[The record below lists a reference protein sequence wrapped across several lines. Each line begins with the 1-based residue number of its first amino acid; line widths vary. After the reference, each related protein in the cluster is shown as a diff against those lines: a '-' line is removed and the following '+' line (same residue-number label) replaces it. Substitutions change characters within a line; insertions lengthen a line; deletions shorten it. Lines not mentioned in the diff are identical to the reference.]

1 MPNVHFKPP
10 AGEAGSTGFVE
21 ANLVGRSVIGMSTAR
36 LSRQVVYG
44 RNGMVCTNSP
54 LSAAAGLKVLQEGGN
69 AFDAALAVAAT
80 ETVTMVPMCGIG
92 GDSFILLYEAANG
105 QVTGMSSAGA
115 PGSGTSADYYRKQGL
130 TKMPLE
136 GPHSVGVPGE
146 VAAWEEVHRRFCS
159 KPFDQLL
166 DTAVGYAED
175 GFALPPKIAQSFS
188 STHKRLAAFPSTAEV
203 LLAGGRTLVEGD
215 LLVNR
220 DLAES
225 LRRIG
230 KGGAEEFYK
239 GDLARKMVKALNDAG
254 GLFADEDF
262 ANHEVDVYDPIGTT
276 YRGETVYQTRPPSQG
291 FLHLEMLNLIEGFEL
306 SHMSS
311 DDPEAIHLMVEAKKI
326 AYDDRNR
333 LAGDPRVVEW
343 PLDEVI
349 SKEYA
354 DRRRPEI
361 QLDRVGAESP
371 GLDWARTDGNTTYFC
386 VADGAGNAVSWV
398 HSLSHAFGS
407 RFMAGGTG
415 ILFNNR
421 AGRGFS
427 LEAGHPNEFAPNKR
441 TMHTLN
447 CYLTLRDDKA
457 HIVGGTPGG
466 DFQPQ
471 SGVQI
476 ITNLLDFGM
485 GPQEA
490 VDAPRWW
497 SYPGTDPATIETAME
512 LRVEPEM
519 PEKTVQGLQ
528 KLGHK
533 VSRRNAGVYDG
544 KVQLIVIDQERQVL
558 LGAADPRGDGLSAGY

>member
-1 MPNVHFKPP
+1 M
-10 AGEAGSTGFVE
+10 STG
-21 ANLVGRSVIGMSTAR
+21 R

-44 RNGMVCTNSP
+44 KNGMVCTNSP
-54 LSAAAGLKVLQEGGN
+54 LSAAAGLKALQDGGN

-92 GDSFILLYEAANG
+92 GDSFILLYEATNG
-105 QVTGMSSAGA
+105 QVTGITSSGV
-115 PGSGTSADYYRKQGL
+115 PGSGASADHYRKQGL
-130 TKMPLE
+130 TMMPLE

-166 DTAVGYAED
+166 DTAIGYAED
-175 GFALPPKIAQSFS
+175 GFAIPPKIAENFAG
-188 STHKRLAAFPSTAEV
+188 TADRLAAFPSTAER
-203 LLAGGRTLVEGD
+203 LLAGGRTPGEGD
-215 LLVNR
+215 LLVNK
-220 DLAES
+220 DLARS
-225 LRRIG
+225 LRRIAQ
-230 KGGAEEFYK
+230 GGADEFYK
-239 GDLARKMVKALNDAG
+239 GELAQKMLKALNDAG
-254 GLFADEDF
+254 GLFTAEDF

-276 YRGETVYQTRPPSQG
+276 YRGDMVYQTRPPSQG
-291 FLHLEMLNLIEGFEL
+291 FIHLEMLNLIEGFDL
-306 SHMSS
+306 SHLSA

-354 DRRRPEI
+354 DRRRGEI
-361 QLDRVGAESP
+361 SLDRVGGESP
-371 GLDWARTDGNTTYFC
+371 GLESARTDGNTTYFC

-427 LEAGHPNEFAPNKR
+427 LAPGHPNEFAPNKR

-447 CYLTLRDDKA
+447 CYLTLRDGKA

-471 SGVQI
+471 SGAQI

-497 SYPGTDPATIETAME
+497 SYPGSDPATIATEME

-519 PEKTVQGLQ
+519 PEATVKGLE

-533 VSRRNAGVYDG
+533 VVRRNAGVYDG
-544 KVQLIVIDQERQVL
+544 KVQLIVIDRERQVL
-558 LGAADPRGDGLSAGY
+558 LGAADPRGDGLAAGF

>member
-1 MPNVHFKPP
+1 
-10 AGEAGSTGFVE
+10 
-21 ANLVGRSVIGMSTAR
+21 MSTAR

-361 QLDRVGAESP
+361 QLDRIGTESP
-371 GLDWARTDGNTTYFC
+371 GLDSARTDGNTTYFC

>member
-1 MPNVHFKPP
+1 
-10 AGEAGSTGFVE
+10 
-21 ANLVGRSVIGMSTAR
+21 MSTAR

-105 QVTGMSSAGA
+105 HVTGMSSAGA

-159 KPFDQLL
+159 KRFDQLL

-175 GFALPPKIAQSFS
+175 GFALPPKIAQSFT
-188 STHKRLAAFPSTAEV
+188 STHKRLAAYPSTAEV
-203 LLAGGRTLVEGD
+203 LLAGGRTPVEGD

-230 KGGAEEFYK
+230 TGGAEEFYK
-239 GDLARKMVKALNDAG
+239 GDLSRKMVKALNNAG
-254 GLFADEDF
+254 GLFTNEDF

-326 AYDDRNR
+326 AYGDRNR
-333 LAGDPRVVEW
+333 LAGDPRVLEW

-354 DRRRPEI
+354 DHRRPEI

-371 GLDWARTDGNTTYFC
+371 GLDSARTDGNTTYFC
-386 VADGAGNAVSWV
+386 VADGAGNTVSWV

-407 RFMAGGTG
+407 RFMADGTG

>member
-1 MPNVHFKPP
+1 
-10 AGEAGSTGFVE
+10 
-21 ANLVGRSVIGMSTAR
+21 MSTAR

-105 QVTGMSSAGA
+105 HVTGMSSAGV

-175 GFALPPKIAQSFS
+175 GFALPPKIAQSFT
-188 STHKRLAAFPSTAEV
+188 STHKRLAAYPSTAEV
-203 LLAGGRTLVEGD
+203 LLAGGRTPVEGD

-230 KGGAEEFYK
+230 TGGAEEFYK
-239 GDLARKMVKALNDAG
+239 GDLSRKMVKALNNAG
-254 GLFADEDF
+254 GLFTNEDF

-326 AYDDRNR
+326 AYGDRNR
-333 LAGDPRVVEW
+333 LAGDPRVLEW

-354 DRRRPEI
+354 DHRRPEI

-371 GLDWARTDGNTTYFC
+371 GLDSARTDGNTTYFC
-386 VADGAGNAVSWV
+386 VADGAGNTVSWV

-407 RFMAGGTG
+407 RFMADGTG

-427 LEAGHPNEFAPNKR
+427 LEAGHPNEFDPNKR

-447 CYLTLRDDKA
+447 CYLTLRDGKA

-533 VSRRNAGVYDG
+533 VSRRNPGVYDG

-558 LGAADPRGDGLSAGY
+558 LGAADPRGDGLAAGY

>member
-1 MPNVHFKPP
+1 
-10 AGEAGSTGFVE
+10 
-21 ANLVGRSVIGMSTAR
+21 MSTAR

-92 GDSFILLYEAANG
+92 GDSFILLYEAANDH
-105 QVTGMSSAGA
+105 VTGMSSAGV

-130 TKMPLE
+130 IKMPLE

-371 GLDWARTDGNTTYFC
+371 GLDSARTDGNTTYFC

>member
-1 MPNVHFKPP
+1 
-10 AGEAGSTGFVE
+10 
-21 ANLVGRSVIGMSTAR
+21 MSTAR

-92 GDSFILLYEAANG
+92 GDSFILLYEAAHG

-188 STHKRLAAFPSTAEV
+188 STHERLAAFPSTAEV

-326 AYDDRNR
+326 AYGDRNR
-333 LAGDPRVVEW
+333 LAGDPRVLEW

-371 GLDWARTDGNTTYFC
+371 GLDSARTDGNTTYFC

-457 HIVGGTPGG
+457 HIIGGTPGG

>member
-1 MPNVHFKPP
+1 
-10 AGEAGSTGFVE
+10 
-21 ANLVGRSVIGMSTAR
+21 MSTTR

-105 QVTGMSSAGA
+105 HVTGMSSAGV

-159 KPFDQLL
+159 KRFDQLL

-175 GFALPPKIAQSFS
+175 GFALPPKIAQSFT
-188 STHKRLAAFPSTAEV
+188 STHKRLAAYPSTAEV
-203 LLAGGRTLVEGD
+203 LLAGGRTPVEGD

-230 KGGAEEFYK
+230 TGGAEEFYK
-239 GDLARKMVKALNDAG
+239 GDLSRKMVKALNNAG
-254 GLFADEDF
+254 GLFTNEDF

-311 DDPEAIHLMVEAKKI
+311 DDPEA
-326 AYDDRNR
+326 
-333 LAGDPRVVEW
+333 
-343 PLDEVI
+343 
-349 SKEYA
+349 
-354 DRRRPEI
+354 
-361 QLDRVGAESP
+361 
-371 GLDWARTDGNTTYFC
+371 
-386 VADGAGNAVSWV
+386 VSYT
-398 HSLSHAFGS
+398 H
-407 RFMAGGTG
+407 
-415 ILFNNR
+415 
-421 AGRGFS
+421 
-427 LEAGHPNEFAPNKR
+427 
-441 TMHTLN
+441 
-447 CYLTLRDDKA
+447 LTLPTKA
-457 HIVGGTPGG
+457 
-466 DFQPQ
+466 
-471 SGVQI
+471 
-476 ITNLLDFGM
+476 
-485 GPQEA
+485 
-490 VDAPRWW
+490 
-497 SYPGTDPATIETAME
+497 
-512 LRVEPEM
+512 
-519 PEKTVQGLQ
+519 
-528 KLGHK
+528 
-533 VSRRNAGVYDG
+533 
-544 KVQLIVIDQERQVL
+544 
-558 LGAADPRGDGLSAGY
+558 

>member
-1 MPNVHFKPP
+1 M
-10 AGEAGSTGFVE
+10 GS
-21 ANLVGRSVIGMSTAR
+21 AR

-44 RNGMVCTNSP
+44 KNGMVCTNSP
-54 LSAAAGLKVLQEGGN
+54 LSAAVGLRVLQEGGN

-92 GDSFILLYEAANG
+92 GDSFILLYEAGNG
-105 QVTGMSSAGA
+105 QVTGINSSGIAASGA
-115 PGSGTSADYYRKQGL
+115 SADYYRNQGL

-159 KPFDQLL
+159 KPFSQLL
-166 DTAVGYAED
+166 DHAIGYAED
-175 GFALPPKIAQSFS
+175 GFPLPPKIAQTFA
-188 STHKRLAAFPSTAEV
+188 STSERLVAFPATAEV
-203 LLAGGRTLVEGD
+203 LLAGGKIPGEGD

-220 DLAES
+220 DLAQS
-225 LRRIG
+225 LRRIA
-230 KGGAEEFYK
+230 KNGADEFYK
-239 GDLARKMVKALNDAG
+239 GDLAAQMVNALNDAG
-254 GLFADEDF
+254 GLFTAEDF
-262 ANHEVDVYDPIGTT
+262 SSHQLEVCDPIGTT

-306 SHMSS
+306 SHMGP
-311 DDPEAIHLMVEAKKI
+311 DDPDAIHLMVEAKKI

-333 LAGDPRVVEW
+333 LAGDPRVIEW
-343 PLDEVI
+343 PLEEVI

-354 DRRRPEI
+354 DRRRSEI
-361 QLDRVGAESP
+361 RLDRIGTESP
-371 GLDWARTDGNTTYFC
+371 GLESARTDGNTTYFC
-386 VADGAGNAVSWV
+386 VADGGGNAVSWV

-407 RFMAGGTG
+407 RFMAQGTG
-415 ILFNNR
+415 VLFNNR

-447 CYLTLRDDKA
+447 CYLTLKDGKA
-457 HIVGGTPGG
+457 HIIGGTPGG

-476 ITNLLDFGM
+476 ITNLLDFGL

-497 SYPGTDPATIETAME
+497 SYPGTDPATIETSME

-519 PEKTVQGLQ
+519 PQKTVDGLK

-533 VSRRNAGVYDG
+533 VIRRNAGVYDG
-544 KVQLIVIDQERQVL
+544 KVQLIVIDQERKVL
-558 LGAADPRGDGLSAGY
+558 LGAADPRGDGLATAF

>member
-1 MPNVHFKPP
+1 
-10 AGEAGSTGFVE
+10 
-21 ANLVGRSVIGMSTAR
+21 MSTAR

-105 QVTGMSSAGA
+105 HVTGMSSAGV

-159 KPFDQLL
+159 KRFDQLL

-175 GFALPPKIAQSFS
+175 GFALPPKIAQSFT
-188 STHKRLAAFPSTAEV
+188 STHKRLAAYSSTAEV
-203 LLAGGRTLVEGD
+203 LLAGGRTPVEGD

-230 KGGAEEFYK
+230 TGGAEEFYK
-239 GDLARKMVKALNDAG
+239 GDLSRKMVKALNNAG
-254 GLFADEDF
+254 GLFTNEDF

-326 AYDDRNR
+326 AYGDRNR
-333 LAGDPRVVEW
+333 LAGDPRVLEW

-354 DRRRPEI
+354 DHRRPEI

-371 GLDWARTDGNTTYFC
+371 GLDSARTDGNTTYFC
-386 VADGAGNAVSWV
+386 VADGAGNTVSWV

-407 RFMAGGTG
+407 RFMADGTG

-427 LEAGHPNEFAPNKR
+427 LEAGHPNEFDPNKR

-447 CYLTLRDDKA
+447 CYLTLRDGKA

-533 VSRRNAGVYDG
+533 VSRRNPGVYDG

-558 LGAADPRGDGLSAGY
+558 LGAADPRGDGLAAGY

>member
-1 MPNVHFKPP
+1 
-10 AGEAGSTGFVE
+10 
-21 ANLVGRSVIGMSTAR
+21 MSTAR

-105 QVTGMSSAGA
+105 LVTGMSSAGV

-175 GFALPPKIAQSFS
+175 GFALPPKIAQSFT
-188 STHKRLAAFPSTAEV
+188 STHKRLAAYSSTAEV
-203 LLAGGRTLVEGD
+203 LLAGGRTPVEGD

-239 GDLARKMVKALNDAG
+239 GDLSRKMIKALNNAG
-254 GLFADEDF
+254 GLFTNEDF

-326 AYDDRNR
+326 AYGDRNR

-354 DRRRPEI
+354 DHRRPEI

-371 GLDWARTDGNTTYFC
+371 GLDSARTDGNTTYFC

-558 LGAADPRGDGLSAGY
+558 LGAADPRGDGLAAGY

>member
-1 MPNVHFKPP
+1 
-10 AGEAGSTGFVE
+10 
-21 ANLVGRSVIGMSTAR
+21 MSTAR

-457 HIVGGTPGG
+457 HIIGGTPGG

>member
-1 MPNVHFKPP
+1 
-10 AGEAGSTGFVE
+10 
-21 ANLVGRSVIGMSTAR
+21 
-36 LSRQVVYG
+36 
-44 RNGMVCTNSP
+44 MVCTNSP

-105 QVTGMSSAGA
+105 HVTGMSSAGV

-239 GDLARKMVKALNDAG
+239 GDLARKMIKALNNAG
-254 GLFADEDF
+254 GLFTNEDF

-326 AYDDRNR
+326 AYGDRNR
-333 LAGDPRVVEW
+333 LAGDPRVLEW

-354 DRRRPEI
+354 DHRRPEI

-371 GLDWARTDGNTTYFC
+371 GLDSARTDGNTTYFC
-386 VADGAGNAVSWV
+386 VADGAGNTVSWV

-407 RFMAGGTG
+407 RFMADGTG

-427 LEAGHPNEFAPNKR
+427 LEAGHPNEFDPNKR

-447 CYLTLRDDKA
+447 CYLTLRDGKA

-533 VSRRNAGVYDG
+533 VSRRNPGVYDG

-558 LGAADPRGDGLSAGY
+558 LGAADPRGDGLAAGY

>member
-1 MPNVHFKPP
+1 
-10 AGEAGSTGFVE
+10 
-21 ANLVGRSVIGMSTAR
+21 MSTAR

-203 LLAGGRTLVEGD
+203 LLAGGRTPVEGD

-230 KGGAEEFYK
+230 NSGAEEFYK
-239 GDLARKMVKALNDAG
+239 GDLARKMVKALNNAG
-254 GLFADEDF
+254 GLFTDEDF

-371 GLDWARTDGNTTYFC
+371 GLDSARTDGNTTYFC

-457 HIVGGTPGG
+457 HIIGGTPGG

-490 VDAPRWW
+490 VDVPRWW

-558 LGAADPRGDGLSAGY
+558 LGAADPRGDGLSVGY

>member
-1 MPNVHFKPP
+1 
-10 AGEAGSTGFVE
+10 
-21 ANLVGRSVIGMSTAR
+21 MSTAR

-105 QVTGMSSAGA
+105 RVTGMNSAGA

-361 QLDRVGAESP
+361 QLDRIGTESP
-371 GLDWARTDGNTTYFC
+371 GLDSARTDGNTTYFC

>member
-1 MPNVHFKPP
+1 
-10 AGEAGSTGFVE
+10 
-21 ANLVGRSVIGMSTAR
+21 MSTAR

-130 TKMPLE
+130 IKMPLE

-203 LLAGGRTLVEGD
+203 LLAGGRTPVEGD

-230 KGGAEEFYK
+230 NSGAEEFYK
-239 GDLARKMVKALNDAG
+239 GDLARKMVKALNNAG
-254 GLFADEDF
+254 GLFTDEDF

-371 GLDWARTDGNTTYFC
+371 GLDSARTDGNTTYFC

-519 PEKTVQGLQ
+519 PKKTVQGLQ

>member
-1 MPNVHFKPP
+1 
-10 AGEAGSTGFVE
+10 
-21 ANLVGRSVIGMSTAR
+21 MSTAR

-130 TKMPLE
+130 IKMPLE

-239 GDLARKMVKALNDAG
+239 GDLARKMVKALNNAG
-254 GLFADEDF
+254 GLFTDEDF

-354 DRRRPEI
+354 DHRRPEI

-371 GLDWARTDGNTTYFC
+371 GLDSARTDGNTTYFC

-558 LGAADPRGDGLSAGY
+558 LGAADPRGDGLSVGY

>member
-1 MPNVHFKPP
+1 
-10 AGEAGSTGFVE
+10 
-21 ANLVGRSVIGMSTAR
+21 MSTAR

-115 PGSGTSADYYRKQGL
+115 PGPGTSADYYRKQGL

-497 SYPGTDPATIETAME
+497 GYPGTDPATIETAMQ
-512 LRVEPEM
+512 LRAEPEL
-519 PEKTVQGLQ
+519 PETPVK
-528 KLGHK
+528 
-533 VSRRNAGVYDG
+533 A
-544 KVQLIVIDQERQVL
+544 
-558 LGAADPRGDGLSAGY
+558 LS

>member
-1 MPNVHFKPP
+1 
-10 AGEAGSTGFVE
+10 
-21 ANLVGRSVIGMSTAR
+21 MSTTR

-105 QVTGMSSAGA
+105 HVTGMSSAGV

-175 GFALPPKIAQSFS
+175 GFALPPKIAQSFT
-188 STHKRLAAFPSTAEV
+188 STHKRLAAYPSTAEV
-203 LLAGGRTLVEGD
+203 LLAGGRTPVEGD

-230 KGGAEEFYK
+230 TGGAEEFYK
-239 GDLARKMVKALNDAG
+239 GDLSRKMVKALNNAG
-254 GLFADEDF
+254 GLFTNEDF

-326 AYDDRNR
+326 AYGDRNR
-333 LAGDPRVVEW
+333 LAGDPRVLEW

-354 DRRRPEI
+354 DHRRPEI

-371 GLDWARTDGNTTYFC
+371 GLDSARTDGNTTYFC
-386 VADGAGNAVSWV
+386 VADGAGNTVSWV

-407 RFMAGGTG
+407 RFMADGTG

-427 LEAGHPNEFAPNKR
+427 LEAGHPNEFDPNKR

-447 CYLTLRDDKA
+447 CYLTLRDGKA

-533 VSRRNAGVYDG
+533 VSRRNPGVYDG

-558 LGAADPRGDGLSAGY
+558 LGAADPRGDGLAAGY

>member
-1 MPNVHFKPP
+1 
-10 AGEAGSTGFVE
+10 
-21 ANLVGRSVIGMSTAR
+21 MSTAR

-105 QVTGMSSAGA
+105 HVTGMSSAGV

-175 GFALPPKIAQSFS
+175 GFALPPKIAQSFT
-188 STHKRLAAFPSTAEV
+188 STHKRLAAYPSTAEV
-203 LLAGGRTLVEGD
+203 LLAGGRTPVEGD

-225 LRRIG
+225 LRRIR

-239 GDLARKMVKALNDAG
+239 GDLSRKMVKALNNAG
-254 GLFADEDF
+254 GLFTNEDF

-326 AYDDRNR
+326 AYGDRNR
-333 LAGDPRVVEW
+333 LAGDPRVLEW

-354 DRRRPEI
+354 DHRRPEI

-371 GLDWARTDGNTTYFC
+371 GLDSARTDGNTTYFC

-407 RFMAGGTG
+407 RFMADGTG

-427 LEAGHPNEFAPNKR
+427 LETGHPNEFDPNKR

-447 CYLTLRDDKA
+447 CYLTLRDGKA

-533 VSRRNAGVYDG
+533 VSRRNPGVYDG

-558 LGAADPRGDGLSAGY
+558 LGAADPRGDGLAAGY

>member
-1 MPNVHFKPP
+1 MG
-10 AGEAGSTGFVE
+10 AG
-21 ANLVGRSVIGMSTAR
+21 R

-44 RNGMVCTNSP
+44 SNGMVCTNSP

-69 AFDAALAVAAT
+69 AFVAVLAVAAT
-80 ETVTMVPMCGIG
+80 ETVTMVPMCGVG
-92 GDSFILLYEAANG
+92 GDSFILLYEAENSH
-105 QVTGMSSAGA
+105 VTGISSSGV
-115 PGSGTSADYYRKQGL
+115 PGSGASAEYYRNQGL

-166 DTAVGYAED
+166 DTAIGYAED
-175 GFALPPKIAQSFS
+175 GFPIPPKIAQSFS
-188 STHKRLAAFPSTAEV
+188 SASQRLAAFPSTAKV
-203 LLAGGRTLVEGD
+203 LLANGRTPGEGD
-215 LLVNR
+215 TLVNR
-220 DLAES
+220 DLAQT
-225 LRRIG
+225 LRRIAQ
-230 KGGAEEFYK
+230 GGADEFYR
-239 GDLARKMVKALNDAG
+239 GDLARKMVNALNDAG
-254 GLFADEDF
+254 GLFTPEDF

-306 SHMSS
+306 SHLGS
-311 DDPEAIHLMVEAKKI
+311 DHPDAIHLMVEAKKI

-333 LAGDPRVVEW
+333 LAGDPRVIEW
-343 PLDEVI
+343 PLHEVI

-354 DRRRPEI
+354 DRRRSEI
-361 QLDRVGAESP
+361 QTDRAGSETP
-371 GLDWARTDGNTTYFC
+371 GLEAARADGNTTYFC

-398 HSLSHAFGS
+398 HSLSNGFGS
-407 RFMAGGTG
+407 RFMAEGTG
-415 ILFNNR
+415 VLFNNR

-427 LEAGHPNEFAPNKR
+427 LVLGHPNEFAPNKR

-447 CYLTLRDDKA
+447 CYLTLKDGKA

-497 SYPGTDPATIETAME
+497 SYPGTDPATIETSME

-519 PEKTVQGLQ
+519 PEATVQGLR

-533 VSRRNAGVYDG
+533 VVRRDSGVYDG
-544 KVQLIVIDQERQVL
+544 KVQLIVNDQGRRVL
-558 LGAADPRGDGLSAGY
+558 LGAADPRGDGLAAAF

>member
-1 MPNVHFKPP
+1 M
-10 AGEAGSTGFVE
+10 STG
-21 ANLVGRSVIGMSTAR
+21 R

-44 RNGMVCTNSP
+44 KNGMVCSNSP

-80 ETVTMVPMCGIG
+80 ETVTMVPMCGVG
-92 GDSFILLYEAANG
+92 GDSFILLYEAENS
-105 QVTGMSSAGA
+105 QVTGISSSGV

-166 DTAVGYAED
+166 ETAIGYAED
-175 GFALPPKIAQSFS
+175 GFALPPKIAESFS
-188 STHKRLAAFPSTAEV
+188 STGQRLAAFPSTAEV
-203 LLAGGRTLVEGD
+203 LLKGDRTPGEGD
-215 LLVNR
+215 LLVNQ
-220 DLAES
+220 DLAAS
-225 LRRIG
+225 LRRIAQ
-230 KGGAEEFYK
+230 GGAEEFYK
-239 GDLARKMVKALNDAG
+239 GDLARQMVKSLNDAG
-254 GLFADEDF
+254 GLFTAEDF
-262 ANHEVDVYDPIGTT
+262 ANHEIDVYDPIGTT

-291 FLHLEMLNLIEGFEL
+291 FLHLEMLNLIEGFEM
-306 SHMSS
+306 SHLSS

-354 DRRRPEI
+354 DLRRSEI
-361 QLDRVGAESP
+361 RLDRVGGESP
-371 GLDWARTDGNTTYFC
+371 NATGQGDGNTTYFC
-386 VADGAGNAVSWV
+386 VADGSGNAVSWV
-398 HSLSHAFGS
+398 HSLSNGFGS
-407 RFMAGGTG
+407 RFMAKGTG

-427 LEAGHPNEFAPNKR
+427 LEAGHPNEFSPKKR

-447 CYLTLRDDKA
+447 CYLTLRDGKA

-497 SYPGTDPATIETAME
+497 SYPGTDPATIETPME

-519 PEKTVQGLQ
+519 PDKTVAGLE

-544 KVQLIVIDQERQVL
+544 KVQLIVIDDQRKVL
-558 LGAADPRGDGLSAGY
+558 LGAADPRGDGLAAAF

>member
-1 MPNVHFKPP
+1 
-10 AGEAGSTGFVE
+10 
-21 ANLVGRSVIGMSTAR
+21 MSTAR

-105 QVTGMSSAGA
+105 HVTGMSSAGV

-159 KPFDQLL
+159 KRFDQLL

-175 GFALPPKIAQSFS
+175 GFALPPKIAQSFI
-188 STHKRLAAFPSTAEV
+188 STHKRLAAYPSTAEV

-239 GDLARKMVKALNDAG
+239 GDLSRKMVKALNNAG
-254 GLFADEDF
+254 GLFTNEDF

-371 GLDWARTDGNTTYFC
+371 GLDSARTDGNTTYFC
-386 VADGAGNAVSWV
+386 VADGAGNTVSWV

-407 RFMAGGTG
+407 RFMADGTG

-427 LEAGHPNEFAPNKR
+427 LEAGHPNEFDPNKR

-457 HIVGGTPGG
+457 HIIGGTPGG

-533 VSRRNAGVYDG
+533 VSRRNPGVYDG

-558 LGAADPRGDGLSAGY
+558 LGAADPRGDGLAAGY

>member
-1 MPNVHFKPP
+1 M
-10 AGEAGSTGFVE
+10 T
-21 ANLVGRSVIGMSTAR
+21 TAR
-36 LSRQVVYG
+36 PSRQVVYG
-44 RNGMVCTNSP
+44 KNGMVCTNSP

-80 ETVTMVPMCGIG
+80 ETVTIVPSCGIG
-92 GDSFILLYEAANG
+92 GDSFILLYEAETNE
-105 QVTGMSSAGA
+105 VTGMSSAGV
-115 PGSGTSADYYRKQGL
+115 PGSGTSAEYYRKQGL

-159 KPFDQLL
+159 KPFKQLL
-166 DTAVGYAED
+166 DTAIGYAEE
-175 GFALPPKIAQSFS
+175 GFAVAPKIAQNFAN
-188 STHKRLAAFPSTAEV
+188 THERLAGFPSTAEV
-203 LLAGGRTLVEGD
+203 LLAGGKTPGEGD
-215 LLVNR
+215 LLVNK

-225 LRRIG
+225 LRRIA

-254 GLFADEDF
+254 GLFTAEDF
-262 ANHEVDVYDPIGTT
+262 ANHEVEVYDPIGTT
-276 YRGETVYQTRPPSQG
+276 YRGETVFQTRPPSQG
-291 FLHLEMLNLIEGFEL
+291 FLHLEMLNLIEGFDL
-306 SHMSS
+306 SGMSY
-311 DDPEAIHLMVEAKKI
+311 DNPEAIHLMVEAKKI

-343 PLDEVI
+343 PLDEII

-354 DRRRPEI
+354 DRRRGEI
-361 QLDRVGAESP
+361 NLEWAGGESRDLEA
-371 GLDWARTDGNTTYFC
+371 GRTDGNTTYFC
-386 VADGAGNAVSWV
+386 VADGAGNAISWV
-398 HSLSHAFGS
+398 HSLSHGFGS
-407 RFMAGGTG
+407 RFMAAGTG
-415 ILFNNR
+415 VLFNNR
-421 AGRGFS
+421 AGRGFT
-427 LEAGHPNEFAPNKR
+427 LEAGHPNEFSPKKR

-447 CYLTLRDDKA
+447 CYMTLRDGKA

-485 GPQEA
+485 GPQAA

-497 SYPGTDPATIETAME
+497 SYPGTDPASIETAME

-519 PEKTVQGLQ
+519 PEKTVEGLQ

-533 VSRRNAGVYDG
+533 VTRRNVGQYDG
-544 KVQLIVIDQERQVL
+544 KVQLILIDQERQVL
-558 LGAADPRGDGLSAGY
+558 IGASDPRGDGIATSY

>member
-1 MPNVHFKPP
+1 
-10 AGEAGSTGFVE
+10 
-21 ANLVGRSVIGMSTAR
+21 MSTAR

-105 QVTGMSSAGA
+105 RVTGMNSAGA

-457 HIVGGTPGG
+457 HIIGGTPGG

>member
-1 MPNVHFKPP
+1 
-10 AGEAGSTGFVE
+10 
-21 ANLVGRSVIGMSTAR
+21 MSTTR

-105 QVTGMSSAGA
+105 HVTGMSSAGV

-333 LAGDPRVVEW
+333 LAGDPRVLEW

-354 DRRRPEI
+354 DHRRPEI

-371 GLDWARTDGNTTYFC
+371 GLDSARTDGNTTYFC

-407 RFMAGGTG
+407 RFMADGTG

-427 LEAGHPNEFAPNKR
+427 LEAGHPNEFDPNKR

-447 CYLTLRDDKA
+447 CYLTLRDGKA

-533 VSRRNAGVYDG
+533 VSRRNPGVYDG

-558 LGAADPRGDGLSAGY
+558 LGAADPRGDGLAAGY

>member
-1 MPNVHFKPP
+1 
-10 AGEAGSTGFVE
+10 
-21 ANLVGRSVIGMSTAR
+21 MSTAR

-105 QVTGMSSAGA
+105 HVTGMSSAGV

-175 GFALPPKIAQSFS
+175 GFALPPKIAQSFT
-188 STHKRLAAFPSTAEV
+188 STHKRLAAYSSTAEV
-203 LLAGGRTLVEGD
+203 LLAGGRTPVEGD

-239 GDLARKMVKALNDAG
+239 GDLSRKMIKALNNAG
-254 GLFADEDF
+254 GLFTNEDF

-326 AYDDRNR
+326 AYGDRNR
-333 LAGDPRVVEW
+333 LAGDPRVLEW

-354 DRRRPEI
+354 DHRRPEI

-371 GLDWARTDGNTTYFC
+371 GLDSARTDGNTTYFC
-386 VADGAGNAVSWV
+386 VADGAGNTVSWV

-407 RFMAGGTG
+407 RFMADGTG

-427 LEAGHPNEFAPNKR
+427 LEAGHPNEFDPNKR

-447 CYLTLRDDKA
+447 CYLTLRDGKA

-533 VSRRNAGVYDG
+533 VSRRNPGVYDG

>member
-1 MPNVHFKPP
+1 
-10 AGEAGSTGFVE
+10 
-21 ANLVGRSVIGMSTAR
+21 L
-36 LSRQVVYG
+36 
-44 RNGMVCTNSP
+44 
-54 LSAAAGLKVLQEGGN
+54 
-69 AFDAALAVAAT
+69 
-80 ETVTMVPMCGIG
+80 
-92 GDSFILLYEAANG
+92 
-105 QVTGMSSAGA
+105 
-115 PGSGTSADYYRKQGL
+115 
-130 TKMPLE
+130 
-136 GPHSVGVPGE
+136 
-146 VAAWEEVHRRFCS
+146 
-159 KPFDQLL
+159 
-166 DTAVGYAED
+166 
-175 GFALPPKIAQSFS
+175 PKIAQSFS

-371 GLDWARTDGNTTYFC
+371 GLDGPDRRQYHLFLRGRRRRQRRLLGPQS
-386 VADGAGNAVSWV
+386 VPRLRLAV
-398 HSLSHAFGS
+398 H
-407 RFMAGGTG
+407 
-415 ILFNNR
+415 
-421 AGRGFS
+421 GRWHRDPLQQPGGFS

-533 VSRRNAGVYDG
+533 VSRRNPASMTA
-544 KVQLIVIDQERQVL
+544 RCN
-558 LGAADPRGDGLSAGY
+558 